1 MTFSK
6 SLCELIAKT
15 LGDDYKAERFSYTTG
30 APLQSGQKSS
40 SGLYAIMSVE
50 KNFALRISL
59 NIDIAA
65 MYNECDSR
73 YLAEAWIERIE
84 K

>member
-1 MTFSK
+1 M
-6 SLCELIAKT
+6 IAAT
-15 LGDDYKAERFSYTTG
+15 LGGDYKAERFVYTTG
-30 APLQSGQKSS
+30 QPLESGQRSR

-59 NIDIAA
+59 NRDIAA

-73 YLAEAWIERIE
+73 YLAEAWLERINNDLD
-84 K
+84 